1 MSPRCLANSTSGGSG
16 GTSSSV
22 FRRSHERACE
32 ARVRQKIRPLFG
44 SSSLS
49 AVDEDEK
56 TKKKER
62 RAKRRD
68 EDVVGGWTVEETKAE
83 IERVEKQ
90 LREKRREE
98 EEERKKKKKKKK
110 IRRSRR
116 RGRSDEKNTTWIDR
130 KGPEPASR
138 AMARR
143 LLETLEE
150 RWSGGKEDAWSSS
163 SSSSSESE
171 SDDVRVQLNS
181 STLVTFTS
189 RNTTTTNNTQSKEDE
204 NKKCYNQKLKV
215 LETIARE
222 TSRQIHAQCRDRGEL
237 IDAVLERYRD
247 VIDAKDQEIEEA
259 RLQNRRLIAMRDF
272 ANTQSERDGEEKI
285 ALAKSLA
292 ATRREQKRVQVLNEK
307 ISSEFAHAKLRW
319 QEISTER
326 KNRRD
331 LEREALI
338 KAQKELKQLKETM
351 YREIRAQTMVLEKKL
366 AHALDN
372 RDDSRES
379 LRYAEERLRLALAKS
394 PRGKPI
400 DMDAQTSRL
409 WMKHTFANGGGELAL
424 GMCCENTADAS
435 SQTDADSVMLGW
447 NNRSNDESIET
458 STTCTKKKRGDTHAN
473 RNGFSSSCFSTSA
486 HKSSSLGGFARHI
499 QTSKI
504 HGREKPKSW
513 TLRTIAQIYADKIA
527 TEKDQEKQQQ
537 QQQQKQQTTSA
548 TIGGEGGSQDD
559 LASFAYEWHVHR
571 YGLRQLAE
579 TNCLDLIASCKV
591 HSTSS
596 LKIRQFAAFC
606 GLFESWNSSRSSPT
620 GPVSNNTDEN
630 NTVHFGGDQDTY
642 DFYLKVLDALAPN
655 GHVSSLFPEN
665 ESANGKAIRC
675 SEVQSNKTAGSTIK
689 MMNFDDSG
697 KVTFS
702 HACAAVKALFSNVLV
717 NERTSVQFNSNSRSN
732 NNNNNNNNRLTEKEK
747 MDALARAFLFHRGLE
762 TSSSSSSSSA
772 GTGIKKKIAGTT
784 VDADDVVSILMIEH
798 EKRSK
803 RNARAL
809 IVLFCA
815 MNCEDF
821 SDAMST
827 GSFLSSGLSREDFY
841 AAFRIASDGT
851 LTDSNIHAAWK
862 QCVDACTRSSSVDA
876 LSDSR
881 KKKKMTKKRNT
892 RRPSSSHESK
902 HVKATSRVGE
912 HDDIISETTLLEKT
926 IVDDKYISVR
936 IPDHVFVSVAKKRCF
951 LGAFEIQS
959 ENRSPR
965 RGGVGF
971 AARRKNTTTTTTTT
985 SFAIIPEEEVEEDNE
1000 EDGEEDEDETAT
1012 TPSTKT
1018 AESAYY
1024 DAFETEC
1031 RLCKELFDLL
1041 DDLKSKFDPA
1051 RPFAPFDTTAT
1062 HIIRDSLLRCEKLRN
1077 KYIREQQHPAKR
1089 GDYTFSRKEK
1099 TFLRALVLKALS
1111 LELQKIQVKRRG
1123 GIKRVGELVRATV
1136 SFKLRGGEKSSS
1148 GGRIPSP
1155 PPPRRRS
1162 SSVVLSQYA

>member
-1 MSPRCLANSTSGGSG
+1 MCEERVRRKVLLAAASFDDSPNRGGEENNEKIKMKKTYERRSGGR
-16 GTSSSV
+16 TDV
-22 FRRSHERACE
+22 RS
-32 ARVRQKIRPLFG
+32 I
-44 SSSLS
+44 
-49 AVDEDEK
+49 
-56 TKKKER
+56 
-62 RAKRRD
+62 
-68 EDVVGGWTVEETKAE
+68 EEIKAE
-83 IERVEKQ
+83 IALVERQ
-90 LREKRREE
+90 LREKKREE
-98 EEERKKKKKKKK
+98 EEEEERRKKLRAMKMQSDREREGN
-110 IRRSRR
+110 RRYRR
-116 RGRSDEKNTTWIDR
+116 CGINNSGGVDAAANGLAWIDR

-150 RWSGGKEDAWSSS
+150 RWSDDEDDACS
-163 SSSSSESE
+163 SSSSSESGCE
-171 SDDVRVQLNS
+171 EDNEDDISLASRS
-181 STLVTFTS
+181 LVTFTS
-189 RNTTTTNNTQSKEDE
+189 RNNTSKKEEGE
-204 NKKCYNQKLKV
+204 NKTKRHHQKLKM

-237 IDAVLERYRD
+237 VDAVLDRYRD
-247 VIDAKDQEIEEA
+247 IIDVKNQQMEEM
-259 RLQNRRLIAMRDF
+259 RLQNRRLSAMRDF

-292 ATRREQKRVQVLNEK
+292 ATRREQKRMQMLNEK
-307 ISSEFAHAKLRW
+307 ISSEFANAKLRW
-319 QEISTER
+319 QEISSER

-331 LEREALI
+331 LERDALL

-351 YREIRAQTMVLEKKL
+351 FREIRAQTMVLEKKL
-366 AHALDN
+366 VHALDS
-372 RDDSRES
+372 RDDSKES
-379 LRYAEERLRLALAKS
+379 LRYAEERLRVALAKT
-394 PRGKPI
+394 PRGKPV
-400 DMDAQTSRL
+400 DTDAQTNRR
-409 WMKHTFANGGGELAL
+409 WMKHVIANGEDGSLL
-424 GMCCENTADAS
+424 GIGCDDMADAS
-435 SQTDADSVMLGW
+435 SQTDADLVMLGW
-447 NNRSNDESIET
+447 HTRDNNNNDDGIET
-458 STTCTKKKRGDTHAN
+458 TSASMKKRRGDGRTN
-473 RNGFSSSCFSTSA
+473 RNASASSSSPSA
-486 HKSSSLGGFARHI
+486 GRSFTLGGFARLI

-504 HGREKPKSW
+504 NGREKPKSW
-513 TLRTIAQIYADKIA
+513 TLRTVAQIYADKIA
-527 TEKDQEKQQQ
+527 AEKDQEKQQQ
-537 QQQQKQQTTSA
+537 QQQQQQQTSTH
-548 TIGGEGGSQDD
+548 IGGGSHND

-606 GLFESWNSSRSSPT
+606 GLLESSTSTCSPNGT
-620 GPVSNNTDEN
+620 VLNTDESN
-630 NTVHFGGDQDTY
+630 STHFGGGRDTY

-655 GHVSSLFPEN
+655 GHISSLFPEN
-665 ESANGKAIRC
+665 ESANGKAIKI
-675 SEVQSNKTAGSTIK
+675 SEVQSNTASVK

-702 HACAAVKALFSNVLV
+702 HACEAVKALLFLDVLV
-717 NERTSVQFNSNSRSN
+717 NEKTSAQFSNSTSN
-732 NNNNNNNNRLTEKEK
+732 NNSTLRLTEKEK

-985 SFAIIPEEEVEEDNE
+985 SFAIIPEEVEEDNE
-1000 EDGEEDEDETAT
+1000 EDGEEDEDEIAT

-1031 RLCKELFDLL
+1031 RLCKELFDLH

>member
-1 MSPRCLANSTSGGSG
+1 MSPRCRLASSGG
-16 GTSSSV
+16 GTSSSSSSSV

-44 SSSLS
+44 SSLS
-49 AVDEDEK
+49 AVDEDDDEKK

-68 EDVVGGWTVEETKAE
+68 DDVVVGGWTIEETKAE

-98 EEERKKKKKKKK
+98 EEEEERKKKKKKKK

-116 RGRSDEKNTTWIDR
+116 RWRSDEKNTTWIDR

-138 AMARR
+138 AMAKR

-150 RWSGGKEDAWSSS
+150 RWSGGKEDASSS
-163 SSSSSESE
+163 SSSESESE

-189 RNTTTTNNTQSKEDE
+189 RNTTTNNNTQSKEDE

-292 ATRREQKRVQVLNEK
+292 VTRREQKRVQVLNEK

-351 YREIRAQTMVLEKKL
+351 FREIRAQTMVLEKKL

-409 WMKHTFANGGGELAL
+409 WMKHTFANDGGELAL

-435 SQTDADSVMLGW
+435 SQTDTDSVMLGW

-458 STTCTKKKRGDTHAN
+458 STTCTKKRRGDTHTN
-473 RNGFSSSCFSTSA
+473 RNGFSSSCSSTSA
-486 HKSSSLGGFARHI
+486 HKSSSLGDFARHI

-548 TIGGEGGSQDD
+548 SIGGEGGSQDD

-606 GLFESWNSSRSSPT
+606 GLFESWHSSRSSPT

-675 SEVQSNKTAGSTIK
+675 SEVKSNKTAGSTIK

-762 TSSSSSSSSA
+762 ASSSSSSSSSA

-784 VDADDVVSILMIEH
+784 VDADEVVSILMIEH

-821 SDAMST
+821 SDTMSM
-827 GSFLSSGLSREDFY
+827 GSFVSSGLSREDFY

-881 KKKKMTKKRNT
+881 KKKKMTKKRNA

-912 HDDIISETTLLEKT
+912 HDDTISETTLLEKN

-936 IPDHVFVSVAKKRCF
+936 IPDDVFVSVAKKRCF

-959 ENRSPR
+959 EKRSPR

-971 AARRKNTTTTTTTT
+971 AARRKNTTTT
-985 SFAIIPEEEVEEDNE
+985 SFAIIPEEEVKEDNE
-1000 EDGEEDEDETAT
+1000 DDGEEYENEIAT

-1031 RLCKELFDLL
+1031 RLCKELFDLH

-1051 RPFAPFDTTAT
+1051 RPFAPFDTTTT

-1123 GIKRVGELVRATV
+1123 GIKRVGEIVRATV
-1136 SFKLRGGEKSSS
+1136 SFKLRGGGEKSS
-1148 GGRIPSP
+1148 GGRVPSP

-1162 SSVVLSQYA
+1162 SVLLLSQ